1 VLVRAKAAVAGSC
14 AARHGCA
21 ARAKA
26 GSCAARHGTARV
38 HSEGEGGGL
47 LRGALRVPLPPT
59 FPASKVGTLF
69 HVSRCS

>member
-26 GSCAARHGTARV
+26 GSCAARHGTSAQRGGRRRTPARRV
-38 HSEGEGGGL
+38 A
-47 LRGALRVPLPPT
+47 GAI
-59 FPASKVGTLF
+59 AAD
-69 HVSRCS
+69 VSCK